1 MIIQSIILSLYCLNP
16 CFKYYATDFVCSLS
30 LILIL
35 SGYYVNMKVVPDVA
49 GNIMDDKVVN
59 EEKVGGGHTI
69 HIILVPIKL

>member
-1 MIIQSIILSLYCLNP
+1 
-16 CFKYYATDFVCSLS
+16 
-30 LILIL
+30 
-35 SGYYVNMKVVPDVA
+35 MKVVPDVA